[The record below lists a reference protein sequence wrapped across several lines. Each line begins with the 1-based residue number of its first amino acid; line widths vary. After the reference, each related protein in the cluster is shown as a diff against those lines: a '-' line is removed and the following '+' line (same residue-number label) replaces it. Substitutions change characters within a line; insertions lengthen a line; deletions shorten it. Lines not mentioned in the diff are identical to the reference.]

1 MPTLSIL
8 SAPPLFIQAKW
19 ENSESDWPANS
30 PLSKKKFSKLF
41 HFGQWLPR
49 HVIQQVLYSI
59 VYYCFKVHITVRW
72 KWMAHQSINSSI
84 LTSAH
89 KLSPL
94 QLFHS
99 IDCRTFGVRHLGPPS
114 SSWAIAFSGVP
125 FLSFQHDESHYNLTY
140 QYPEHS
146 GPIFPTVK
154 LLPLYQFLV
163 QNNVHFGPPTSLE
176 AKHY

>member
-30 PLSKKKFSKLF
+30 PLSKKKFSKLL

-114 SSWAIAFSGVP
+114 SSGPSPSQGFPSFHSSMMNHAITS
-125 FLSFQHDESHYNLTY
+125 
-140 QYPEHS
+140 
-146 GPIFPTVK
+146 
-154 LLPLYQFLV
+154 
-163 QNNVHFGPPTSLE
+163 PTSTLNIR
-176 AKHY
+176 ALFFPLWNFYLYINS